1 MDFKRSLKVEI
12 KVLEIEVVL
21 DNEKLKGIATIEL
34 KNLIKI
40 SGIKILQGSHSLYC
54 CCPNQSHTQN
64 GLRKWSNI
72 LTFEQDLWKEIQE
85 KILRKYEKKEN
96 KKDVREKQEI

>member
-1 MDFKRSLKVEI
+1 MDI
-12 KVLEIEVVL
+12 KVLDIEMVL

-34 KNLIKI
+34 VDTVKI
-40 SGIKILQGSHSLYC
+40 SGIKILQGSHDLYC

-72 LTFEQDLWKEIQE
+72 LTFERELWNEIQE
-85 KILRKYEKKEN
+85 KILKEYEEREDKEN
-96 KKDVREKQEI
+96 AREKRV

>member
-1 MDFKRSLKVEI
+1 MDI
-12 KVLEIEVVL
+12 KVLDIEMVL

-34 KNLIKI
+34 KDIVKI
-40 SGIKILQGSHSLYC
+40 SGIKILQGSHDLYC

-72 LTFEQDLWKEIQE
+72 LTFERDLWNEIQE
-85 KILRKYEKKEN
+85 KILKEYEERED
-96 KKDVREKQEI
+96 KKDVRERQGV

>member
-1 MDFKRSLKVEI
+1 MDIS
-12 KVLEIEVVL
+12 VLDIEMVL

-34 KNLIKI
+34 KDTVKI
-40 SGIKILQGSHSLYC
+40 SGIKILQGNHGLYC

-72 LTFEQDLWKEIQE
+72 LTFERDLWNEIQE
-85 KILRKYEKKEN
+85 KILKEYEEREDKEN
-96 KKDVREKQEI
+96 VREKRT